1 MNPKRLSRYYY
12 LKFMRLKG
20 DPHSLALGT
29 AIGVFVGITPTMP
42 FHTIMIIMATVAT
55 RSSTIAALLSSFLVC
70 NPLTNIPQYYIVTI
84 VGNALTPYDLT
95 WADFKVVLEQLLQ
108 HPGFSQ
114 SMKIIGGLG
123 YEAAIVLLVGGLA
136 LAVPCAIPSYF
147 LSRRFFL
154 KIREKRRQKH
164 LLN

>member
-42 FHTIMIIMATVAT
+42 FHTIMIIAATVVT
-55 RSSTIAALLSSFLVC
+55 RSSTIAALLSSLLIC
-70 NPLTNIPQYYIVTI
+70 NPLTNIPQYYIVTL

-95 WADFKVVLEQLLQ
+95 WSDFKLVLEQLL
-108 HPGFSQ
+108 HSPGFSQ

-123 YEAAIVLLVGGLA
+123 YEAAIVLHSSGGWLWRCPA
-136 LAVPCAIPSYF
+136 PFPAISFPCVFS
-147 LSRRFFL
+147 
-154 KIREKRRQKH
+154 
-164 LLN
+164 